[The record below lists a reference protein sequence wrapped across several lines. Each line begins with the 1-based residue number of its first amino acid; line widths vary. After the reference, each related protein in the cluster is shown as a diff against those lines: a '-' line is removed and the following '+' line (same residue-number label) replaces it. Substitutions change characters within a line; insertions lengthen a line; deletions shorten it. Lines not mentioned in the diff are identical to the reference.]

1 VNACT
6 KVSYLKA
13 STRHLILSCEH
24 GGNQIP
30 SAYSQFFRHSRHI
43 LKTHRGLD
51 IGALAVARGLKKRL
65 SAPLLYSETSRLLV
79 DLNRSLHHPRLF
91 SEFTKLANTE
101 TKCAVL
107 DKYYSPYRNAITRMV
122 AESIAAQQTILHLS
136 IHSFTPRFNDQI
148 RTADIGLLYDPA
160 RPLEKSFCRD
170 LQRELKA
177 ASNLIIRLNYPYRGN
192 ADGLTTSLRRQFPFD
207 RYMGIEIEINQKLLA
222 GKNNQQQL
230 IARLLQTAIQTA
242 IG

>member
-1 VNACT
+1 MSACT
-6 KVSYLKA
+6 KGSCLKA
-13 STRHLILSCEH
+13 LTRRLILSCEH

-30 SAYSQFFRHSRHI
+30 SAYTRFFKHDRHI
-43 LKTHRGLD
+43 LNTHRGLD

-91 SEFTKLANTE
+91 SEFTQPANTE
-101 TKCAVL
+101 TKHAIL
-107 DKYYSPYRNAITRMV
+107 NKYYSPYRNTITRMV
-122 AESIAAQQTILHLS
+122 AESIAAQQTIFHLS
-136 IHSFTPRFNDQI
+136 IHSFTPRLNDQI

-160 RPLEKSFCRD
+160 RPLEKSFCRN

-192 ADGLTTSLRRQFPFD
+192 ADGLTTSLRREFPSD
-207 RYMGIEIEINQKLLA
+207 RYIGIEIEINQKLLA
-222 GKNNQQQL
+222 GKNNQHQQ
-230 IARLLQTAIQTA
+230 ITRLLQTAIQTA
-242 IG
+242 ID